1 MLFAF
6 NFFTVFIYGFL
17 IMFFFLDIKKNK
29 KNLVTSF
36 IYILLA
42 IFIQTSLFFFLGSS
56 FLVKSYPLVSHLPL
70 LLFYCISF
78 RKRFDD
84 VLFALSTAYVFTI
97 PRRWVGDFISL
108 FFNNNPDV
116 AAMIQI
122 IITIPFLILIYK
134 YFRPYIIKILFSS
147 EVKIRFLLII
157 PTIYYVFSY
166 LTTVYTQLLYTSRI
180 VVVGILTIVA
190 TSTLCYSFIIYFK
203 EMEKRYELLNEQNIL
218 AVQISSLNARVETMK
233 VAEDSA
239 IIIRHDLRHHLQLIN
254 GYLITDK
261 IEDARLYLST
271 LEDNMYEHVIAKYCN
286 HEAINLILSSYINKA
301 KNEGILVEAQVSL
314 PEACEIADIDLCVI
328 FANAIENAINACM
341 NFTDLGDKIIK
352 ISCLSKNNK
361 LLIQITNNF
370 AGVVTFKDDMPVTDA
385 KNHGFGTKSIA
396 KTVQKYNG
404 IYSFSAEDYVFKVN
418 IIL

>member
-17 IMFFFLDIKKNK
+17 IMYYFLDIKINK
-29 KNLVTSF
+29 KKLIISLT
-36 IYILLA
+36 YIILA
-42 IFIQTSLFFFLGSS
+42 LFIQTSVFFFLGGS
-56 FLVKSYPLVSHLPL
+56 FLEKSYPLVSHLPL
-70 LLFYCISF
+70 LLFYCIFF
-78 RKRFDD
+78 RKRLDN

-134 YFRPYIIKILFSS
+134 YFRPYVIKVLFTSD
-147 EVKIRFLLII
+147 VKIRFLLII
-157 PTIYYVFSY
+157 PTVYYVFSY
-166 LTTVYTQLLYTSRI
+166 FTTVYTQLLYTSRI
-180 VVVGILTIVA
+180 VVVGILIIVA
-190 TSTLCYSFIIYFK
+190 TSTLCYSFVAYFN
-203 EMEKRYELLNEQNIL
+203 EMEKRYELSNEQNIL
-218 AVQISSLNARVETMK
+218 EVQISSLHSRVESLK
-233 VAEDSA
+233 VAEEDA

-254 GYLITDK
+254 GYLMTDK
-261 IEDARLYLST
+261 IEDAKLYLST
-271 LEDNMYEHVIAKYCN
+271 LGDNMYEHVIAKYCN

-301 KNEGILVEAQVSL
+301 KNEGIHVESQVSI
-314 PEACEIADIDLCVI
+314 PESCEIADIDLCVI

-341 NFTDLGDKIIK
+341 NFKNLADKIIK

-370 AGVVTFKDDMPVTDA
+370 TGVVTFKNDLPVTDA

-404 IYSFSAEDYVFKVN
+404 IYSFTTEEHVFKVN